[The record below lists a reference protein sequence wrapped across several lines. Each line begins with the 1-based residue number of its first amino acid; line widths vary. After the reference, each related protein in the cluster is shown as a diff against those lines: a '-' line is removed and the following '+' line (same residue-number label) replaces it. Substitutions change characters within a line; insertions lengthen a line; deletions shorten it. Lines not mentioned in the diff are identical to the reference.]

1 MEKIVINQPV
11 VQIMEK
17 PSSDSMVTDEIFY
30 GMEVC
35 IKNALYNGWFLIHTY
50 YGYEGYIKKD
60 SVISVDTGCE
70 RSEFVTAS
78 FAAVYMRP
86 DVKASVMLTLVRGAI
101 VTVLI
106 RESNGYTEVQL
117 YDGRVGYIKTSALTA
132 YIESSPKTQE
142 KWLQKNESCIRGQ
155 IVSYAM
161 SYLGTPYR
169 YGGKSPMGIDCSG
182 LSFMAYL
189 LSGVCIWRDS
199 QMKEGYA
206 IHEITK
212 RQLMPADLIYFPGH
226 VAIYLGEE
234 RFIHAT
240 DRIGI
245 EQVAVQS
252 LNPEDEEFR
261 RDLAGNIV
269 AYGSVWDV

>member
-1 MEKIVINQPV
+1 MEKIIINQPV

-17 PSSDSMVTDEIFY
+17 PSADSMVTDEIFY
-30 GMEVC
+30 GMEVF
-35 IKNALYNGWFLIHTY
+35 IERDLYNDWFGIHTY
-50 YGYEGYIKKD
+50 YGYEGYIRKD
-60 SVISVDTGCE
+60 SVISADMDCE
-70 RSEFVTAS
+70 RREFVTAS

-86 DVKASVMLTLVRGAI
+86 DVKAPVMMTLVRGAI
-101 VTVLI
+101 VTVMI
-106 RESNGYTEVQL
+106 RESNGYTEVKL
-117 YDGRVGYIKTSALTA
+117 CDGRAGYMKTSALTP
-132 YIESSPKTQE
+132 YREICTRNREE
-142 KWLQKNESCIRGQ
+142 WLQKNESSAREE
-155 IVSYAM
+155 IVKYAM

-189 LSGVCIWRDS
+189 LSGICIWRDS
-199 QMKEGYA
+199 WMKEGYPVQK
-206 IHEITK
+206 IEKKQI
-212 RQLMPADLIYFPGH
+212 MPGDLIYFPGH

-252 LNPEDEEFR
+252 LNPMDEEYR
-261 RDLAGNIV
+261 KDLAGSIE
-269 AYGSVWDV
+269 AYGSIWNR